1 MSTPLA
7 LLASAVLSLLTGTDG
22 VCICSTLLLNLKP
35 FLGFTVCVLVAAGLL
50 VPLAH
55 ELARVT
61 QKALGLG
68 ESRTVA
74 LQSPS
79 WLAQVAALAIE
90 EVLFVA
96 ASNAL
101 P

>member
-1 MSTPLA
+1 MVRTINPA
-7 LLASAVLSLLTGTDG
+7 LKGASPAAEAPRTHARTHAR
-22 VCICSTLLLNLKP
+22 T
-35 FLGFTVCVLVAAGLL
+35 GFTVCVLVAAGLL

-79 WLAQVAALAIE
+79 
-90 EVLFVA
+90 
-96 ASNAL
+96 
-101 P
+101 